1 MPSIITDDM
10 VKDLCSMSR
19 PIPIGS
25 MGFLSPNN
33 KKGFTPN
40 YIKRGRVGIKPVA
53 LPVYAP
59 ASVASLIKSTCEL
72 SKLDK
77 EVVTEYVE
85 NQIAERNPVAADLGV
100 DAIYDAVE
108 SFVNE
113 ELFAGKF
120 QRDEGVEETKA
131 EVDVDTTAPATP
143 EGRGGGGGGATPDSI
158 NKKSRGRGLG
168 GGGGG
173 GAAEQLDYSEEG
185 VAVETGGDITQLTS
199 LRKTRKPRSDKGLLR
214 GKQKRTLEKDNMV
227 MEDKPRTRAAAAAE
241 EEDENIKLRL
251 RSADGEY

>member
-33 KKGFTPN
+33 KAGFKPN
-40 YIKRGRVGIKPVA
+40 YIKRGRLGIKPVA

-85 NQIAERNPVAADLGV
+85 NQIAERNPVAVDLGV
-100 DAIYDAVE
+100 EAFYEADVDYEGEMLLDDDVVYEEPVGSASEPPI
-108 SFVNE
+108 
-113 ELFAGKF
+113 ELF
-120 QRDEGVEETKA
+120 EEDA
-131 EVDVDTTAPATP
+131 QTTASELADTKPLRKGKDE
-143 EGRGGGGGGATPDSI
+143 EGRVMMTNPKSFQSVGDDPVMPKDNEREYGTGDLDVNNPRAVQGGFVGRP
-158 NKKSRGRGLG
+158 RGSG
-168 GGGGG
+168 
-173 GAAEQLDYSEEG
+173 
-185 VAVETGGDITQLTS
+185 S
-199 LRKTRKPRSDKGLLR
+199 LRGSGDTQTRK
-214 GKQKRTLEKDNMV
+214 
-227 MEDKPRTRAAAAAE
+227 
-241 EEDENIKLRL
+241 
-251 RSADGEY
+251 ADGYPEL

>member
-33 KKGFTPN
+33 KVGFKPN
-40 YIKRGRVGIKPVA
+40 YIKRGRLGIKPVA

-59 ASVASLIKSTCEL
+59 ANVASLIKSTCEL

-100 DAIYDAVE
+100 EAFYEADVDYEGEMEYEEPTGSASETPI
-108 SFVNE
+108 
-113 ELFAGKF
+113 ELFD
-120 QRDEGVEETKA
+120 QDTQ
-131 EVDVDTTAPATP
+131 TTASELADTKPLRKGKDE
-143 EGRGGGGGGATPDSI
+143 EGRVMYTDPSRFESAGSDPVMPKDNERDFGTGSIDVKNVRAGQGGFVGRP
-158 NKKSRGRGLG
+158 RGSG
-168 GGGGG
+168 
-173 GAAEQLDYSEEG
+173 
-185 VAVETGGDITQLTS
+185 S
-199 LRKTRKPRSDKGLLR
+199 LRGSGDTQTRR
-214 GKQKRTLEKDNMV
+214 
-227 MEDKPRTRAAAAAE
+227 
-241 EEDENIKLRL
+241 
-251 RSADGEY
+251 ADGEPEL

>member
-1 MPSIITDDM
+1 
-10 VKDLCSMSR
+10 
-19 PIPIGS
+19 

-85 NQIAERNPVAADLGV
+85 NQIAERNPVAVDLGV

-173 GAAEQLDYSEEG
+173 E
-185 VAVETGGDITQLTS
+185 
-199 LRKTRKPRSDKGLLR
+199 
-214 GKQKRTLEKDNMV
+214 
-227 MEDKPRTRAAAAAE
+227 AAE
-241 EEDENIKLRL
+241 EAKTEFDVVLEAMGDKKIEVIKEVRAITGLGL
-251 RSADGEY
+251 KEAKDLVEGAPKTVKEACPKAEAEELQKKLEAAGAKVSLK

>member
-33 KKGFTPN
+33 KVGFKPN
-40 YIKRGRVGIKPVA
+40 YIKRGRLGIKPVA

-59 ASVASLIKSTCEL
+59 ANVASLIKSTCEL

-100 DAIYDAVE
+100 EAFYEADVDYEGEMEYEEPTGSASETPI
-108 SFVNE
+108 
-113 ELFAGKF
+113 ELFD
-120 QRDEGVEETKA
+120 QDTQ
-131 EVDVDTTAPATP
+131 TTASELADTKPLRKGKDE
-143 EGRGGGGGGATPDSI
+143 EGRVMYTDPSRFESAGSDPVMPKDNERDFGTGNIDVNNVRAGQGGFVGRP
-158 NKKSRGRGLG
+158 RGSG
-168 GGGGG
+168 
-173 GAAEQLDYSEEG
+173 
-185 VAVETGGDITQLTS
+185 T
-199 LRKTRKPRSDKGLLR
+199 LR
-214 GKQKRTLEKDNMV
+214 GSGDSQ
-227 MEDKPRTRAAAAAE
+227 TR
-241 EEDENIKLRL
+241 R
-251 RSADGEY
+251 ADGEPEL

>member
-1 MPSIITDDM
+1 M
-10 VKDLCSMSR
+10 
-19 PIPIGS
+19 
-25 MGFLSPNN
+25 
-33 KKGFTPN
+33 
-40 YIKRGRVGIKPVA
+40 
-53 LPVYAP
+53 
-59 ASVASLIKSTCEL
+59 
-72 SKLDK
+72 
-77 EVVTEYVE
+77 
-85 NQIAERNPVAADLGV
+85 
-100 DAIYDAVE
+100 
-108 SFVNE
+108 NE

-173 GAAEQLDYSEEG
+173 EAAEQLDYSEEG

-227 MEDKPRTRAAAAAE
+227 MVDKPRTRAAAAAE

>member
-33 KKGFTPN
+33 KAGFKPN
-40 YIKRGRVGIKPVA
+40 YIKRGRLGIKPVA

-100 DAIYDAVE
+100 EAFYEADVDYEGEMKYEEPTGSASEPPI
-108 SFVNE
+108 
-113 ELFAGKF
+113 ELFDVGT
-120 QRDEGVEETKA
+120 ETRKPR
-131 EVDVDTTAPATP
+131 TL
-143 EGRGGGGGGATPDSI
+143 
-158 NKKSRGRGLG
+158 SRALPG
-168 GGGGG
+168 
-173 GAAEQLDYSEEG
+173 ENVIITKEYES
-185 VAVETGGDITQLTS
+185 VGGDHVDKEGMQSVGEQIGKQ
-199 LRKTRKPRSDKGLLR
+199 RKPRSDKGLLR
-214 GKQKRTLEKDNMV
+214 GPNPQTADRRGMRA
-227 MEDKPRTRAAAAAE
+227 EDKPRTRAAAEAE
-241 EEDENIKLRL
+241 EQDENIKLRL
-251 RSADGEY
+251 RGADGEY